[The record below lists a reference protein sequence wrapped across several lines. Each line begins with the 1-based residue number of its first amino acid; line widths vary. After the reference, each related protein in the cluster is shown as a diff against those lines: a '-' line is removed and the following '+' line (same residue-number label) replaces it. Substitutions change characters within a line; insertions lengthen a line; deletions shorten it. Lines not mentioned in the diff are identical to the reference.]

1 MKVLTIIGSVGKVF
15 LAGLLMVGTCIMNF
29 IGLMIG
35 AITS

>member
-1 MKVLTIIGSVGKVF
+1 MKVLTIIGSIGKML
-15 LAGLLMVGTCIMNF
+15 LAGLLMVATCIMNF